1 MRYQIIQT
9 NMMRIIQQTVRRI
22 TIKILG
28 IKGLK
33 RESTQTDQS
42 LENKGDE
49 VVIGF
54 FGFEFDWLHRDGITD
69 HNAQE

>member
-1 MRYQIIQT
+1 MWYQIIQT
-9 NMMRIIQQTVRRI
+9 NMMRIIWQTVRRI

-28 IKGLK
+28 VKGLK

-54 FGFEFDWLHRDGITD
+54 FGFEFDWLHRDGK
-69 HNAQE
+69 AQE

>member
-9 NMMRIIQQTVRRI
+9 NMMRIIWQTVRRI

-28 IKGLK
+28 VKWLK
-33 RESTQTDQS
+33 CESTQTDQS

-54 FGFEFDWLHRDGITD
+54 LVLNLIGCIEM
-69 HNAQE
+69 A

>member
-1 MRYQIIQT
+1 MWYQIIQT
-9 NMMRIIQQTVRRI
+9 NMMRIIWQTVRRI

-28 IKGLK
+28 VKWLK
-33 RESTQTDQS
+33 CESKQTDQS

-54 FGFEFDWLHRDGITD
+54 FWFWIWLV
-69 HNAQE
+69 A

>member
-1 MRYQIIQT
+1 MWYQIIQT
-9 NMMRIIQQTVRRI
+9 NMMRIIWQTVRRI

-28 IKGLK
+28 VKWLK
-33 RESTQTDQS
+33 CESTQTDLS

-69 HNAQE
+69 HKAQE

>member
-9 NMMRIIQQTVRRI
+9 NMMRIIWQTVRRI

-28 IKGLK
+28 VKGLK
-33 RESTQTDQS
+33 HESTQTDQS

-54 FGFEFDWLHRDGITD
+54 LVLNLIGCIEM
-69 HNAQE
+69 A

>member
-1 MRYQIIQT
+1 MWYQIIQT
-9 NMMRIIQQTVRRI
+9 NMMRIIWQTVRRI

-28 IKGLK
+28 VKGLK
-33 RESTQTDQS
+33 CESTQTDQS

-54 FGFEFDWLHRDGITD
+54 FWF
-69 HNAQE
+69 